1 VELETKRRRVALDA
15 TLLTYVRRNPKMKNI
30 AASVAI
36 SALAAMGVEAQEER
50 RRVAPP
56 AVYDVAPGLGHFTD
70 DVLFGE
76 VWERKELAPRDR
88 SLVTV
93 SAIVSTGK
101 TAQIGAH
108 VGRALDNGV
117 KPEEIGEL
125 ITHLAF
131 YSGWPNAISAA
142 EETKKIF
149 DERKIAPVQS
159 SQAARVELEAAAEA
173 ARSQTVTTSVA
184 PTAAALADL
193 TNRVLFGDLWQR
205 PDLSARDRS
214 LVTMSAL
221 IALGQPEQ
229 LPFHANRAMDN
240 GLTQSEASEVL
251 SHVAFYAGWPRAM
264 SAVPVLKQAF
274 ESRKGIQLTSSQTDL
289 KITPAGSGAAS
300 APEQYFTGKVEISG
314 LYQADA
320 PARIGG
326 ATVSFAPGARTAW
339 HTHPLGQTLFIVSG
353 RGWVQKE
360 GEPAQE
366 VGPGDVVWIPPHVR
380 HWHGASRTGP
390 MTHFAVAEALHG
402 SSVTWMEK
410 VSDKHYDKTE
420 K

>member
-1 VELETKRRRVALDA
+1 
-15 TLLTYVRRNPKMKNI
+15 MKNI
-30 AASVAI
+30 AASIAI
-36 SALAAMGVEAQEER
+36 SALAATGAEAQEER
-50 RRVAPP
+50 RRIAPP

-108 VGRALDNGV
+108 VGRALDNGMA
-117 KPEEIGEL
+117 PQEIGEL
-125 ITHLAF
+125 ITQLAF
-131 YSGWPNAISAA
+131 YSGWPNAISAVT
-142 EETKKIF
+142 ETKKVF
-149 DERKIAPVQS
+149 DARQIAPVGNS
-159 SQAARVELEAAAEA
+159 RAARVELEAAAEA
-173 ARSQTVTTSVA
+173 ARSETVNATIA

-221 IALGQPEQ
+221 IAIGQPEQ

-240 GLTQSEASEVL
+240 GLTAGEASEVL
-251 SHVAFYAGWPRAM
+251 SHIAFYAGWPRAM
-264 SAVPVLKQAF
+264 SAVPVLKQVFAN
-274 ESRKGIQLTSSQTDL
+274 RKEKPMTTSQSDI
-289 KITPAGSGAAS
+289 KITPAGSS
-300 APEQYFTGKVEISG
+300 ATPGPEQYFTGKVEIAG
-314 LYQADA
+314 LYQTDA
-320 PARIGG
+320 PARVGG
-326 ATVSFAPGARTAW
+326 ATVSFSAGARTAW

-360 GEPAQE
+360 GEAVQQ
-366 VGPGDVVWIPPHVR
+366 VDPGDVVWIPPNVR
-380 HWHGASRTGP
+380 HWHGASSTEA
-390 MTHFAVAEALHG
+390 MAHFAVAEALNG

-410 VSDKHYDKTE
+410 VSDEEYERGSADL
-420 K
+420 